1 MVEFFLPRG
10 TILVCCVYCPPSSR
24 EKAYR
29 LLDSSL
35 EAAASKPYVNILI
48 FGDFNCHV
56 DWCSHEVPVPRDNTD
71 DVLLETTTAAGL
83 VQVCQQPSYTSRE
96 GVPSFLDLVFTSDAT
111 RIELVE
117 TSEGL
122 HGSDHLAVELR
133 YAVSLPRTG
142 HHALRLWRFRQLD
155 FGHMAQ
161 LAHLTPWCMTT
172 TGSDWSSNYD
182 LWCDFMFAIQKECV
196 PCSTHSSKR
205 KRLPWITPD
214 IIKAA
219 RTKQIL
225 FRRARRSHCPAALR
239 LAKEHQRTLKAAIYV
254 SHQQYVRDIAER
266 AKTDPK
272 VFWTFISQLRSTSQ
286 RPSFTISGRAAN
298 SPQEIAN
305 LFADH
310 FASINNNS
318 PPPSSSGF
326 TAPNVCQPEL
336 PAPRPLPVYADDVRQ
351 ELSRVLFSEKTLQEA
366 LAKIKNSCS
375 PGPDGVAPIWFKL
388 FCSHVLPTTSSY
400 FRVYWTVGSSQK
412 RGKKRWSLHST
423 RERGS
428 QWTSQGTTV
437 RFQSPQLFAGHLRG
451 LLTPNF

>member
-1 MVEFFLPRG
+1 MAIPSSFRVNRRRDLEHKDLEALFVEFFLPRG
-10 TILVCCVYCPPSSR
+10 TILVCCVCCPPSSR

-35 EAAASKPYVNILI
+35 EAAASKPYVNTLI

-214 IIKAA
+214 MKAA
-219 RTKQIL
+219 RTKRIL

-318 PPPSSSGF
+318 PPPSSSVF
-326 TAPNVCQPEL
+326 TAPNTGEERAVAAERAAAAA
-336 PAPRPLPVYADDVRQ
+336 PARQ
-351 ELSRVLFSEKTLQEA
+351 LCAV
-366 LAKIKNSCS
+366 
-375 PGPDGVAPIWFKL
+375 
-388 FCSHVLPTTSSY
+388 
-400 FRVYWTVGSSQK
+400 
-412 RGKKRWSLHST
+412 
-423 RERGS
+423 
-428 QWTSQGTTV
+428 
-437 RFQSPQLFAGHLRG
+437 
-451 LLTPNF
+451 